1 LLCVGSSS
9 PAAAPQP
16 LEIYPCAGFIF
27 TSPLIRRA
35 CPLPS
40 QPLSAV
46 VLKRQETLTGESS
59 GSRQPHIP
67 DRLTHILAA
76 ASRLAPFQGN
86 YMAAKFV
93 GAGAATVGVAGSGA
107 GMGLVSGSARIPSLK
122 QQLCSAILGFALS
135 EAMMLSCLM
144 VAFLML
150 FAVWTSRLHLPE
162 FFLPYLICLLCSF
175 FCASPGS
182 LGKAICPGFDRGKTK
197 NSVLT

>member
-1 LLCVGSSS
+1 MGSSS

-144 VAFLML
+144 RWPFSCSSPCGRAVSTSQNSFSRILSAFYVPFSVPLQAAWGKR
-150 FAVWTSRLHLPE
+150 FAQ
-162 FFLPYLICLLCSF
+162 
-175 FCASPGS
+175 G
-182 LGKAICPGFDRGKTK
+182 
-197 NSVLT
+197 LTEGRQKILY